1 MGHAYEGRKLDGV
14 GDVGRG
20 EDEVLQGLDKT
31 SVASGIGHWGIVGGG
46 LILSVYRSH
55 TWLTIGHADTFEDVD
70 DVLAL
75 VEKHALG
82 MAIHGDLYEL
92 VWLP

>member
-1 MGHAYEGRKLDGV
+1 MSGLLSVNASTLK
-14 GDVGRG
+14 DVGG
-20 EDEVLQGLDKT
+20 
-31 SVASGIGHWGIVGGG
+31 
-46 LILSVYRSH
+46 
-55 TWLTIGHADTFEDVD
+55 
-70 DVLAL
+70 VLAL